1 MSKHKKQEPA
11 EEIRKLTPVLPDNL
25 FVARTPDKGRAVFTS
40 KPIKKGETIEV
51 APMIVF
57 GAKDRESINDTFL
70 YEYYFEW
77 GKKGKK
83 GALALGFGSLYN
95 HSYSPNAQYL
105 PDFDLNVLEFR
116 AVRDIEPGEE
126 ITVNYNLDPDDQ
138 TPVWWEQ
145 EKDQKKDKKKR
156 QHP

>member
-1 MSKHKKQEPA
+1 MPKEKKTTKEPV
-11 EEIRKLTPVLPDNL
+11 IRKLTPVLPDHL

-40 KPIKKGETIEV
+40 QPIKQGDTIEV

-57 GAKDRESINDTFL
+57 SEKDRNSINDTFL

-95 HSYSPNAQYL
+95 HSYTPNAQYL

-116 AVRDIEPGEE
+116 AVRNIEPGEE
-126 ITVNYNLDPDDQ
+126 ITVNYNLDPNDQ
-138 TPVWWEQ
+138 SPVWWER
-145 EKDQKKDKKKR
+145 EAKKKKAKKKR